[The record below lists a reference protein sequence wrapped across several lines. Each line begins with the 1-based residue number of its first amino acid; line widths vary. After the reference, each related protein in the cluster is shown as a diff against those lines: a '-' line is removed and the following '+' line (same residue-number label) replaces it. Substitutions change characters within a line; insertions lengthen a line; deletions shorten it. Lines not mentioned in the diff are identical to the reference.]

1 MPSLEVS
8 GRRKKNAFNLFGSS
22 SYFHKSFNTL
32 QSDFRES
39 LGKIG
44 QGLLTGQPLAG
55 DPKKLQK
62 MAFLEVSGR
71 RKKNAFNLFGSSSY
85 FHKSLNT
92 SQSDFRES
100 MGKIGRGLL
109 SGQPLA
115 GHELFVGK
123 KNRFFHLSRITTSAA
138 LIFTRPRLHYE
149 LALA

>member
-1 MPSLEVS
+1 MPFLEVS

-71 RKKNAFNLFGSSSY
+71 LKKNAFNLLDLP
-85 FHKSLNT
+85 HT
-92 SQSDFRES
+92 
-100 MGKIGRGLL
+100 
-109 SGQPLA
+109 
-115 GHELFVGK
+115 
-123 KNRFFHLSRITTSAA
+123 
-138 LIFTRPRLHYE
+138 FTKV
-149 LALA
+149 